1 MLDGLVEHLEAHLG
15 EVVGTWDTDPEG
27 NELPFQ
33 IVHYGGSAP
42 AGTEVFSTLGLS
54 DYELGEHGDRIEL
67 LMIAP
72 LGLTAGTIPPIL
84 LHAGSLPIDADEVPE
99 LGDTYVAV
107 EELGEV
113 SPMDAL
119 YVGRPLYQPAG
130 FNPFDGDDRPRRVL
144 VADPDLRRRGGV
156 RRSRGLGGVRAADV
170 GPRRRS
176 HRLHPRP
183 VARRLT
189 GRAVSVPNRGGCGVA
204 G

>member
-42 AGTEVFSTLGLS
+42 AGLEVFSTLGLS
-54 DYELGEHGDRIEL
+54 DYELGECGDRIEL

-107 EELGEV
+107 EQLREV

-130 FNPFDGDDRPRRVL
+130 FNPFEGE
-144 VADPDLRRRGGV
+144 
-156 RRSRGLGGVRAADV
+156 
-170 GPRRRS
+170 
-176 HRLHPRP
+176 
-183 VARRLT
+183 T
-189 GRAVSVPNRGGCGVA
+189 GRVVFWWLIPIYDAEAEFVDVEGWEAFEQLMWDLDVDPTDFARDPWLDD
-204 G
+204 